1 LLEAK
6 IDHGRHNRPAGPPP
20 AATPIPLRPAVN
32 QAVARARVELLEYLD
47 VPGGAQIKVQWKGD
61 NRVQGTEV
69 IDFLIQMGAIRDF
82 DPLGSP
88 VSYVNSQGQSV
99 HTVSFTLRAKG

>member
-1 LLEAK
+1 
-6 IDHGRHNRPAGPPP
+6 
-20 AATPIPLRPAVN
+20 
-32 QAVARARVELLEYLD
+32 
-47 VPGGAQIKVQWKGD
+47 
-61 NRVQGTEV
+61 
-69 IDFLIQMGAIRDF
+69 MGAIRDF

>member
-1 LLEAK
+1 M
-6 IDHGRHNRPAGPPP
+6 DS
-20 AATPIPLRPAVN
+20 TDPICTDPDKYVTVFEN
-32 QAVARARVELLEYLD
+32 GSVRVLEYRD

-61 NRVQGTEV
+61 NCVQGTEV

-82 DPLGSP
+82 DPVGSP

-99 HTVSFTLRAKG
+99 HTVSFTLRGKG